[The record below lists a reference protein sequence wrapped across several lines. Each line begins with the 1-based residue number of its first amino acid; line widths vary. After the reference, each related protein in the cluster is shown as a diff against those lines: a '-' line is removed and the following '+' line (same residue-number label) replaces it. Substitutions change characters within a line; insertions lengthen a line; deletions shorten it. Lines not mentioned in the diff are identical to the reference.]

1 MQSPTAFV
9 RALQKCAPTLTKRF
23 FSGRPCTKSTT
34 LWKSCKPIRS
44 STNITSSRINTFKHA
59 FRIQKK
65 HSSTVSLSH
74 AEALSMGTATKAK
87 TSSFPDTSSNT
98 VGYWLL
104 GSAASVFGIV
114 IFGGLTR
121 LTESGLSIT
130 EWKPVTGSLP
140 PMSDADWTSEFLK
153 YQSSPEFHLLNP
165 HMSLQE
171 FKNIYWMEWIHRLW
185 GRVIGITFVVPA
197 IYFITRR
204 KASKPMM
211 ARIAGIAGLI
221 GFQGFLGW
229 WMVKSGLKDDLFAPG
244 SHPRVSQYRLTA
256 HLGAAFL
263 CYSAMLWNGLSILR
277 TNKLLSMPPN
287 IAQNTIAALQN
298 PSLRLFKRSTALLT
312 LLVFTTALSGGLV
325 AGLDAGLIYNEFPY
339 MGLGFAPPKKELFDP
354 FYSKEPAPHN
364 DLVWRNMTSN
374 PSLVQL
380 DHRILATTTFLAV
393 QALFAYARFAP
404 AMKAH
409 LPKAAMKGVHGV
421 MGLAWLQITLGISTL
436 IYMVPLPLA
445 SAHQAGALALLSYS
459 LVLLNRIRVPRRVA
473 QMVAKRAGL
482 GAVPE
487 SVSAANSTRT
497 MYPKVVRSSNVVQPG
512 MAHQAV

>member
-9 RALQKCAPTLTKRF
+9 WALQKAAPILSKRF
-23 FSGRPCTKSTT
+23 FSARQCTKSTT
-34 LWKSCKPIRS
+34 IWTSYKPIRS
-44 STNITSSRINTFKHA
+44 STNITSSKTNTFKHA
-59 FRIQKK
+59 FRNQKK
-65 HSSTVSLSH
+65 HNSTISLSQ
-74 AEALSMGTATKAK
+74 AEAPSSETATRAK

-140 PMSDADWTSEFLK
+140 PMSYADWASEFLK

-171 FKNIYWMEWIHRLW
+171 FKNIYWMEWMHRLW
-185 GRVIGITFVVPA
+185 GRVIGFTLVVPA
-197 IYFITRR
+197 VYFVTRR
-204 KASKPMM
+204 KVSKPMM
-211 ARIAGIAGLI
+211 ARVAGIAGLI

-287 IAQNTIAALQN
+287 AAQSTIAALQH
-298 PSLRLFKRSTALLT
+298 PSLHLFKRSTALLA

-339 MGLGFAPPKKELFDP
+339 MGLGLTPPKQELFDP

-404 AMKAH
+404 VMRAH

-421 MGLAWLQITLGISTL
+421 MGFAWLQVTLGISTL

-445 SAHQAGALALLSYS
+445 SAHQAGALALLTYS
-459 LVLLNRIRVPRRVA
+459 LVLLNRIRVPKRVA
-473 QMVAKRAGL
+473 QVVAKRAGA

-487 SVSAANSTRT
+487 SVSATNTART
-497 MYPKVVRSSNVVQPG
+497 MQPKVVRSPDVVQQG
-512 MAHQAV
+512 MAHQAI